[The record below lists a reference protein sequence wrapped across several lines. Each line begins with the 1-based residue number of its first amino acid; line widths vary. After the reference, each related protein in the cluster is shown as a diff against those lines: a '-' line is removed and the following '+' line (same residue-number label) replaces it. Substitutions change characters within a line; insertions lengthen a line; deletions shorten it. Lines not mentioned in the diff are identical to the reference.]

1 MKLVK
6 KTDSHKIYQ
15 RRDERYA
22 VETLKGKPVN
32 GEEKAQILLAEGLIK
47 LTEPKPEEAP
57 AAETAEEATEAEAE
71 SEASEEEAGE

>member
-47 LTEPKPEEAP
+47 LTEPKPQEEAP
-57 AAETAEEATEAEAE
+57 AEAEEATEDASEAE
-71 SEASEEEAGE
+71 PEATEEDSE